1 MIEPDEAYVWATYAG
16 AELDLLMFKDGKRY
30 PAATPNPSFYALE
43 GASGAQITR
52 HRAA

>member
-1 MIEPDEAYVWATYAG
+1 MMTKSAARCVRLCAAATLVMTAG
-16 AELDLLMFKDGKRY
+16 ACSTLRPE
-30 PAATPNPSFYALE
+30 ATPNPSFYALE